1 MFTNLDEYGIIK
13 KSNKTRGECMI
24 KKEMIAMLLAGGQGS
39 RLGVLTAKAVAF
51 GGKYRIID
59 FPLSNCI
66 NSGIDTVGVLTQYQ
80 PLRLNTHIGIGI
92 PWDLDRNEGGVTVL
106 PPYERSDNSEW
117 YTGTANAIFQNL
129 DYMEQYNPDYVLILS
144 GDHIYKMDYEIMLN
158 FHKANKADIT
168 IACMP
173 VPMEEASRF
182 GIMVTDETGR
192 VKEFEEKPEK
202 PSSNLASMGI
212 YIFSW
217 PVLKEAL
224 IALKAQSNCDF
235 GKHILPYCKDK
246 GQRLFAY
253 EYSGY
258 WKDVGTL
265 GSYWEANMEL
275 IDIIPEFNLYEE
287 FWKIYTKSDA
297 LPPLYVSEDGF
308 IERSIVCGNSTI
320 EGTVIGSVI
329 GAGVTI
335 GKGAVV
341 RDSIIMKDT
350 VIGPGCTVD
359 KSIIAEEV
367 VIGENCKLGVGEN
380 IPNKVNP
387 KVYSY
392 GLVTI
397 GEKTEIPAN
406 VQIGLNTAISGKT
419 EEADYPDGILASG
432 ETLIKAGDRT

>member
-39 RLGVLTAKAVAF
+39 RLGVLTAKVAKPAVAF

-192 VKEFEEKPEK
+192 VKEAEQQSGFYG
-202 PSSNLASMGI
+202 NL
-212 YIFSW
+212 
-217 PVLKEAL
+217 
-224 IALKAQSNCDF
+224 
-235 GKHILPYCKDK
+235 HI
-246 GQRLFAY
+246 
-253 EYSGY
+253 
-258 WKDVGTL
+258 
-265 GSYWEANMEL
+265 
-275 IDIIPEFNLYEE
+275 
-287 FWKIYTKSDA
+287 
-297 LPPLYVSEDGF
+297 
-308 IERSIVCGNSTI
+308 
-320 EGTVIGSVI
+320 
-329 GAGVTI
+329 
-335 GKGAVV
+335 
-341 RDSIIMKDT
+341 
-350 VIGPGCTVD
+350 
-359 KSIIAEEV
+359 
-367 VIGENCKLGVGEN
+367 
-380 IPNKVNP
+380 
-387 KVYSY
+387 
-392 GLVTI
+392 
-397 GEKTEIPAN
+397 
-406 VQIGLNTAISGKT
+406 
-419 EEADYPDGILASG
+419 
-432 ETLIKAGDRT
+432 